1 MTPDALDPPDAPIR
15 SGSVLQTV
23 GRNLGWMLASRGVLA
38 VLSLFYLAIVTRA
51 LGING
56 FGRFALITGAA
67 QALATLVAF
76 QSWQVVVQYGVA
88 PAQAG
93 DDAKLARLFRG
104 SLMLDLASA
113 VVGALLAVLILELWS
128 DEFGI
133 GPTLKRAALIFA
145 IVDVI
150 TIRSTPVGILR
161 LRDRF
166 SHAALADSV
175 TPVARFIGAILVW
188 LVHPTVQGFLFA
200 WGVAEMLT
208 ATAYWIL
215 AGRGGDLKL
224 IRRGRGLRQLLAEHP
239 GILRFAVSTNANST
253 LGMASKQV
261 PLLFVGAVLGPA
273 AAGSFRLAAQVAQ
286 ALTKLSQLLSRA
298 AFPEVVRAVRDASPA
313 SLRYILLRM
322 MGASLVTGVVIL
334 GIVAIFGR
342 PALDLIGGRHFAHS
356 YGVLMYMAAAGC
368 VELATITLE
377 TIMTARGRAGTVFL
391 VRAAGAVVI
400 FAIAWPLLHRFGATG
415 MAVAVLAGSLAVTA
429 IMGLTAWRAIQP
441 ERASDGSGGEVE
453 GARP

>member
-1 MTPDALDPPDAPIR
+1 MTPDALDPPEAPIR
-15 SGSVLQTV
+15 SGSVLQAV
-23 GRNLGWMLASRGVLA
+23 GRNMGWLLASRGVLA
-38 VLSLFYLAIVTRA
+38 VLSLLYLGIVTRA
-51 LGING
+51 LGVTG

-104 SLMLDLASA
+104 SAMLDLAGA
-113 VVGALLAVLILELWS
+113 VVGALLAALILEIWS
-128 DEFGI
+128 DALGI

-145 IVDVI
+145 VVDVI
-150 TIRSTPVGILR
+150 TIRSTPLGILR
-161 LRDRF
+161 LRDKF
-166 SHAALADSV
+166 SHAALAESV
-175 TPVARFIGAILVW
+175 APVSRLIGAILVW
-188 LVHPTVQGFLFA
+188 LIHPTVQGFLFA
-200 WGVAEMLT
+200 WGMGELLT
-208 ATAYWIL
+208 AAAHWIMV
-215 AGRGGDLKL
+215 ARGGDLKL
-224 IRRGRGLRQLLAEHP
+224 MRRGRGMRQLLAEHP
-239 GILRFAVSTNANST
+239 GILRFAFSTNANST

-286 ALTKLSQLLSRA
+286 ALTKMSQLMSRA
-298 AFPEVVRAVRDASPA
+298 AFPEVVRAVRDASAA
-313 SLRYILLRM
+313 SLRSILLRM
-322 MGASLVTGVVIL
+322 VGASLVTGVAIL
-334 GIVAIFGR
+334 SIVAIFGR

-368 VELATITLE
+368 VELATTTLE
-377 TIMTARGRAGTVFL
+377 TVMTARGRAGAVFL
-391 VRAAGAVVI
+391 VRAGGAAVI
-400 FAIAWPLLHRFGATG
+400 FAIAWPLLHRFGPTG

-429 IMGLTAWRAIQP
+429 IMGLTAWRAIRP
-441 ERASDGSGGEVE
+441 ARASEGSGETVE